1 MNSSRGFVRTSVI
14 YFIITGRW
22 FKHRWLFLLAE
33 GKEAFSLFQRW
44 RCREVTSCR
53 PRSPTPAS
61 LSRLSSS
68 SRLAYRYRLLL
79 RGTSLSS
86 PTQRAPPAQSLL
98 DYFIC
103 SHAGSSLVTNQST
116 ACWKIYNPDC
126 RRNSTYCFSLHST
139 ECMMPTLL
147 SIILVVSV
155 ILNGK
160 GINV

>member
-1 MNSSRGFVRTSVI
+1 LGEWQHAPSCVDGLLTVDCNPDEPWMNERIESQKKKFV
-14 YFIITGRW
+14 
-22 FKHRWLFLLAE
+22 
-33 GKEAFSLFQRW
+33 
-44 RCREVTSCR
+44 
-53 PRSPTPAS
+53 PTMTLPWSHILQAP
-61 LSRLSSS
+61 LTYPGIPFALSSS
-68 SRLAYRYRLLL
+68 SRLAYRYQLLL

-116 ACWKIYNPDC
+116 ARWKIYDPDC